1 MTKSE
6 SKYKTSAQII
16 CACATLFV
24 ALVIGTALLEHWPN
38 K

>member
-1 MTKSE
+1 MTKE
-6 SKYKTSAQII
+6 QLKYKTSAQII

-24 ALVIGTALLEHWPN
+24 AFVVGTVLLENWP